1 MTFTLADIA
10 RLAQVERPV
19 VSMWRS
25 RPLAG
30 QPFPEPLPDG
40 SFDPE
45 TIASWLEATGRGNNP
60 TPRADLAITRATRHA
75 TEAELNDFLTLL
87 AVRIL
92 LDEPLTDLSADD
104 LVDAADG
111 LDPDDEFLFREVDA
125 LLPRLEEMAAATEE
139 LCSSAWHPR
148 EAYERILH
156 RRDAGRAS
164 RLAGDLTGLLVAL
177 ARELLGD
184 SGTLVDVNA
193 STSDLVIHLLS
204 DDEVAAS
211 SISLPTLGPTGRD
224 VLRRYLVH
232 GAAPRRLKLD
242 ENWPLTLDSVLLA
255 RLPDDADAGLD
266 HLNEIALQLEP
277 RSTALV
283 LGPAA
288 TLVDPLQPSRVA
300 ERDRLL
306 RDDLVRAAIRLPQ
319 GLTEDGSRQH
329 LALWVMST
337 PAATDALRTADLSG
351 TRLTRRTAQVVLDD
365 VLASLSAPTARA
377 FGVLTSVDRAR
388 LVASGGSLVETQAAQ
403 RAQHTSGPS
412 DDAIRL
418 TQLRAALRQPLPDP
432 MPFDFTL
439 GEPRHSLTATLAQ
452 VITQGWAR
460 MLPGARIGTTEP
472 GTTRLWTPDAVR
484 SGSPQQV
491 DLLTL
496 TQQHPHLALTE
507 PGDII
512 VITQGQPAAIVDRVG
527 GSAVAYPARV
537 LRLSSPRLTTVAV
550 ADAIN
555 RLPAGNGKWRTWQLP
570 LTITADRQVE
580 ELFNLLADY
589 ESQLRE
595 RQTLLKELRDV
606 ASRSVL
612 SGSLTLTPLTADEK
626 GQ

>member
-30 QPFPEPLPDG
+30 QPFPEALPDG
-40 SFDPE
+40 TFDPD
-45 TIASWLEATGRGNNP
+45 TVAAWLESTGRGNNP
-60 TPRADLAITRATRHA
+60 SPRADVAITRATRHA
-75 TEAELNDFLTLL
+75 TTAELNDFLTLL
-87 AVRIL
+87 ALRTL
-92 LDEPLTDLSADD
+92 LDEPLTTLSADD
-104 LVDAADG
+104 LVDAADA
-111 LDPDDEFLFREVDA
+111 LDPDDEFLFHEVDA
-125 LLPRLEEMAAATEE
+125 LLPPLDQVAPAAEE
-139 LCSSAWHPR
+139 LSSSAWHPR
-148 EAYERILH
+148 EAYERIL
-156 RRDAGRAS
+156 RSRDDGFGS
-164 RLAGDLTGLLVAL
+164 RLGADLANLLVAL
-177 ARELLGD
+177 TRELLGD
-184 SGTLVDVNA
+184 DGTLVDVNA
-193 STSDLVIHLLS
+193 SATDLVIHLLS
-204 DDEVAAS
+204 DDEVAVP
-211 SISLPTLGPTGRD
+211 SITLPTSGPTNRD

-232 GAAPRRLKLD
+232 GAAPRRMNLD

-255 RLPDDADAGLD
+255 RLPEDADAGLD
-266 HLNEIALQLEP
+266 LLNEIALQLEA

-283 LGPAA
+283 WGPAT
-288 TLVDPLQPSRVA
+288 TLIDPVSPARVA
-300 ERDRLL
+300 DRDRLL

-329 LALWVMST
+329 LALWAMST
-337 PAATDALRTADLSG
+337 PDATDTLRTADLSG
-351 TRLTRRTAQVVLDD
+351 TRLTRRTAQVILDD
-365 VLASLSAPTARA
+365 VLASLTSSPARA
-377 FGVLTSVDRAR
+377 FGVLTSVDRAK
-388 LVASGGSLVETQAAQ
+388 LIASGGSLVETQVATT
-403 RAQHTSGPS
+403 AQHTAHPA

-439 GEPRHSLTATLAQ
+439 GEPRHSLTVTLDQ

-460 MLPGARIGTTEP
+460 MLPGARLGTTEP
-472 GTTRLWTPDAVR
+472 GRTRLWTPDAVR

-570 LTITADRQVE
+570 LTITADPQVE

-589 ESQLRE
+589 ESQLWE